1 MTMRSDP
8 IQENIK
14 GIEYRSGFLREGL
27 TTEDLPMQ
35 KWSESEMPSDVRKAI
50 IREDLLSLGGVYGEK
65 ASAEPTEYDHLG
77 IILDDG
83 RVDIEVFGRLQLVSS
98 HDSEFMRIH
107 RVLCKLNKAMM
118 SVPDSF
124 TPEQQMGVDPRL
136 PLPPGAKFTY
146 RDQANVL
153 TLLAFRNGPIE
164 DLHAGMS
171 SPLMENPKLSRI
183 TDEEMK
189 TLMIAASKK
198 LAELL
203 TLRDS
208 DPDAFAE
215 LLAGNWRQVK
225 RWER

>member
-1 MTMRSDP
+1 MRSDS
-8 IQENIK
+8 IQDSIK

-27 TTEDLPMQ
+27 TIEDLPVQ
-35 KWSESEMPSDVRKAI
+35 KWSEIEVPSDVRNAI
-50 IREDLLSLGGVYGEK
+50 IRENLLNLGGVYGEK
-65 ASAEPTEYDHLG
+65 ASAEPTEYDHLR
-77 IILDDG
+77 IILDSS

-98 HDSEFMRIH
+98 RDSEFMRIH

-118 SVPDSF
+118 SVPDIF
-124 TPEQQMGVDPRL
+124 TAEQRMGVDPRL

-164 DLHAGMS
+164 DLHAGMP
-171 SPLMENPKLSRI
+171 SPLVENPRLSRI

-189 TLMIAASKK
+189 TLMIAASAK

-203 TLRDS
+203 SLRDN

-215 LLAGNWRQVK
+215 LLAVNWRQVK

>member
-1 MTMRSDP
+1 MKSDP

-27 TTEDLPMQ
+27 TLENLPVQ
-35 KWSESEMPSDVRKAI
+35 KWSEAEMPSAVRKAI
-50 IREDLLSLGGVYGEK
+50 VREDLLSLSGVYGEK
-65 ASAEPTEYDHLG
+65 APAKPAEYDHLR

-98 HDSEFMRIH
+98 RDSEFMRIH

-118 SVPDSF
+118 SVPGIF
-124 TPEQQMGVDPRL
+124 TAEQRMGIDPRL

-164 DLHAGMS
+164 DLHAGMP
-171 SPLMENPKLSRI
+171 SPLLENAKLSRI

-203 TLRDS
+203 ALRDS
-208 DPDAFAE
+208 DTDAFAE
-215 LLAGNWRQVK
+215 LLAANWRQV
-225 RWER
+225 RNWER